1 MTKIAL
7 PQRGLYAITGSF
19 SSPNNLIENVEQ
31 VIQGGA
37 VMIQYRDK
45 TSLPTVQLE
54 IARQLLV
61 ICNSH
66 SIPLI
71 INDNIELAKLVGAQG
86 VHIGKD
92 DSDLAEAKACLAPN
106 SIIGVTCYNDL
117 NNALK
122 ADKQGAS
129 YVAFGRFYPSKSKP
143 DAPTADL
150 DILVQAKKSVSIP
163 ITAIG
168 GISAENGSELIE
180 KGADLLAV
188 IETVFGAESPQLSA
202 QKIAGLF
209 KQQHPC

>member
-19 SSPNNLIENVEQ
+19 LSPNSLIEDVEQ

-45 TSLPTVQLE
+45 KNATATQLE

-61 ICNSH
+61 VCNQH
-66 SIPLI
+66 AIPLI

-92 DSDLAEAKACLAPN
+92 DGDLAEAKACLPPN
-106 SIIGVTCYNDL
+106 SIIGATCYNDL
-117 NNALK
+117 NNAIK
-122 ADKQGAS
+122 AEKQGAS
-129 YVAFGRFYPSKSKP
+129 YVAFGRFHPSKSKP

-150 DILVQAKKSVSIP
+150 GILVQAKKSVSIP

-168 GISAENGSELIE
+168 GISAENGSKLIE
-180 KGADLLAV
+180 RGADLLAV
-188 IETVFGAESPQLSA
+188 IDTVFGAESPQLAA
-202 QKIAGLF
+202 QKMALLF
-209 KQQHPC
+209 K

>member
-1 MTKIAL
+1 MTKIGL

-19 SSPNNLIENVEQ
+19 LSPNSLIQDVEQ

-45 TSLPTVQLE
+45 AGLPAVQLE
-54 IARQLLV
+54 IARQLLT

-66 SIPLI
+66 AIPLI

-92 DSDLAEAKACLAPN
+92 DGNLAAAKAHLTPN

-117 NNALK
+117 SNALK
-122 ADKQGAS
+122 AEKQGAS

-143 DAPTADL
+143 NAPIAEL
-150 DILVQAKKSVSIP
+150 EILTRAKKAASIP

-180 KGADLLAV
+180 RGADLLAV
-188 IETVFGAESPQLSA
+188 IDTVFAASSPQLAA
-202 QKIAGLF
+202 QKMARLF
-209 KQQHPC
+209 K